1 MTTIFENDLSENVLS
16 IERRSRIWN
25 GAIVEDIHEHAAG
38 RVLHTMPH
46 ANETRFTVSLAE
58 VGSTTECRL
67 KPDKANPVEHSTN
80 HMAVISR
87 GLPWWGYS
95 SQLHYARYAMIVFD
109 IPILEARLQGDFR
122 PAIFEQP
129 RLRFNDPRI
138 LSLVKML
145 LDIPDIGAS
154 YSLLGDSL
162 VAGVLALLSA
172 IPLTERQS
180 MKLAPWQ
187 VRRVKDYMLS
197 RLPQSIEL
205 AELAA
210 LLGQSQWHFCRA
222 FKASTGISPYQWQ
235 LEEKIKMV
243 RGLLLKSD
251 APLDPIAE
259 ATGFSD
265 AMHLIRAFKKRTGQT
280 PAAWRRENSFR

>member
-1 MTTIFENDLSENVLS
+1 MATIFEKDLPENVLS

-25 GAIVEDIHEHAAG
+25 GAIVEDIHEHANG
-38 RVLHTMPH
+38 CVVHPMPH

-58 VGSTTECRL
+58 VGSATECRL
-67 KPDKANPVEHSTN
+67 MPDKANPVEHSTN

-87 GLPWWGYS
+87 GLPWWGYAG
-95 SQLHYARYAMIVFD
+95 QLRYARYAMIVFD

-122 PAIFEQP
+122 PAILEEP

-145 LDIPDIGAS
+145 IEIPDASAS
-154 YSLLGDSL
+154 YALFGDSL
-162 VAGVLALLSA
+162 VAGILALLSA
-172 IPLTERQS
+172 VPLSDRQP

-187 VRRVKDYMLS
+187 IRRVKDYMHS
-197 RLPQSIEL
+197 RLPRAIEL
-205 AELAA
+205 GELAA

-235 LEEKIKMV
+235 LEERTKMAQ
-243 RGLLLKSD
+243 GLLLKSD
-251 APLDPIAE
+251 VPLDVVAE

-280 PAAWRRENSFR
+280 PAAWRRENSLR